1 MFSAEFADRARLT
14 PTAFTRQR
22 ELPLPHLVG
31 LLLNLRKGS
40 LQDEVNGF
48 WEVLTGQPLATGVS
62 AAAVCKARQKLD
74 PYALCVLNARL
85 LGAFAQAFPLRR
97 WHGLR
102 VLATDG
108 SSLRLPSTPA
118 VSAHFGAPPAGSTI
132 PLGRLS
138 QLVDVLNGVVVDAE
152 LDAYDVGERVLASE
166 HLAATAPQDL
176 VLYDRGYP
184 AFWLFARHYQLERD
198 FCARLPVNFSTE
210 VTAFLASGARSAVIT
225 LTPSPEARRQCQ
237 RYEIPTAPIPV
248 RLVRVALA
256 NGETE
261 VLATSLLAEPEWPSV
276 WFKGLYHLRWG
287 AEEAYKCDKLRLELE
302 NFSGLSV
309 RVVLQDCFAKLFT
322 VNLTAICAW
331 VAQAIATERY
341 RQRRRDYR
349 VNFAHALSCMK
360 NTVVR
365 LLVGT
370 DTTELLT
377 SLILAMAMTVEAV
390 RPDRSFPCK
399 MKPAKLQGFHRNY
412 KRCR

>member
-166 HLAATAPQDL
+166 HLAATAPQ
-176 VLYDRGYP
+176 
-184 AFWLFARHYQLERD
+184 
-198 FCARLPVNFSTE
+198 
-210 VTAFLASGARSAVIT
+210 
-225 LTPSPEARRQCQ
+225 QC
-237 RYEIPTAPIPV
+237 
-248 RLVRVALA
+248 
-256 NGETE
+256 
-261 VLATSLLAEPEWPSV
+261 
-276 WFKGLYHLRWG
+276 H
-287 AEEAYKCDKLRLELE
+287 
-302 NFSGLSV
+302 
-309 RVVLQDCFAKLFT
+309 
-322 VNLTAICAW
+322 
-331 VAQAIATERY
+331 
-341 RQRRRDYR
+341 
-349 VNFAHALSCMK
+349 
-360 NTVVR
+360 
-365 LLVGT
+365 
-370 DTTELLT
+370 
-377 SLILAMAMTVEAV
+377 
-390 RPDRSFPCK
+390 
-399 MKPAKLQGFHRNY
+399 
-412 KRCR
+412 

>member
-1 MFSAEFADRARLT
+1 LFSAEFAARARLT
-14 PTAFTRQR
+14 PAAFTRQR
-22 ELPLPHLVG
+22 ELPLAHLVG

-62 AAAVCKARQKLD
+62 AAALCKARQKLD
-74 PYALCVLNARL
+74 PYALWGLNERL
-85 LGAFAQAFPLRR
+85 LGAFAEAFPVRR

-108 SSLRLPSTPA
+108 STLRLPRSPE
-118 VSAHFGAPPAGSTI
+118 VIAHFGAPPSGSTI

-166 HLAATAPQDL
+166 HLEATAPQDL

-184 AFWLFARHYQLERD
+184 AFWLFARHYQLERH
-198 FCARLPVNFSTE
+198 FCARLPLGFSTE

-225 LTPSPEARRQCQ
+225 LTPTPEARQPCR
-237 RYEIPTAPIPV
+237 RYEIPPDPLHV
-248 RLVRVALA
+248 RLVRVTLA

-261 VLATSLLAEPEWPSV
+261 VLATSLLSEQDWPSP

-287 AEEAYKCDKLRLELE
+287 AEEAYKCGKLRLELE

-322 VNLTAICAW
+322 VNLTAICTW
-331 VAQAIATERY
+331 VAQVIATARY
-341 RQRRRDYR
+341 RQRRREYR
-349 VNFAHALSCMK
+349 VNFAPRL
-360 NTVVR
+360 VR
-365 LLVGT
+365 YEKYGGASARGDGHYRTADVPHPGDGDDRGGRQT
-370 DTTELLT
+370 GP
-377 SLILAMAMTVEAV
+377 LISRAT
-390 RPDRSFPCK
+390 
-399 MKPAKLQGFHRNY
+399 
-412 KRCR
+412 

>member
-1 MFSAEFADRARLT
+1 MFSAEFAARARLT
-14 PTAFTRQR
+14 PAAFTRQR

-48 WEVLTGQPLATGVS
+48 WEVLTGQPLASGVS
-62 AAAVCKARQKLD
+62 AAALCKARQKLD
-74 PYALCVLNARL
+74 PYALWGLNERL
-85 LGAFAQAFPLRR
+85 LGAFAEAFPVRR

-108 SSLRLPSTPA
+108 STLRLPRSPE
-118 VSAHFGAPPAGSTI
+118 VIAHFGAPPSGSTI

-166 HLAATAPQDL
+166 HLEATAPQDL

-184 AFWLFARHYQLERD
+184 AFWLFARHYQLERH
-198 FCARLPVNFSTE
+198 FCARLPLGFSTE

-225 LTPSPEARRQCQ
+225 LTPTPEARQPCR
-237 RYEIPTAPIPV
+237 RYEIPPDPLHV
-248 RLVRVALA
+248 RLVRVTLA

-261 VLATSLLAEPEWPSV
+261 VLATSLLSEQDWPSP

-287 AEEAYKCDKLRLELE
+287 AEEAYKCGKLRLELE

-322 VNLTAICAW
+322 VNLTAICTW
-331 VAQAIATERY
+331 VAQVIATARY
-341 RQRRRDYR
+341 RQRRREYR
-349 VNFAHALSCMK
+349 VNFAHALSGMK

-390 RPDRSFPCK
+390 RPDRSFPRN

>member
-1 MFSAEFADRARLT
+1 
-14 PTAFTRQR
+14 
-22 ELPLPHLVG
+22 VG

-74 PYALCVLNARL
+74 PDALLALNERL
-85 LGAFAQAFPLRR
+85 LRAFAQAFPLRR

-108 SSLRLPSTPA
+108 STLRLPPTPA

-152 LDAYDVGERVLASE
+152 LDAYDVGERVLAGE
-166 HLAATAPQDL
+166 HLEATAPQDL

-184 AFWLFARHYQLERD
+184 AFWLFARHDQLERD
-198 FCARLPVNFSTE
+198 FCARLPVGFSPE
-210 VTAFLASGARSAVIT
+210 VTTFLARGARSTVIT
-225 LTPSPEARRQCQ
+225 RAPTPAARRQCQ
-237 RYEIPTAPIPV
+237 LYAIPTAPIPV
-248 RLVRVALA
+248 RLVRVTLA

-261 VLATSLLAEPEWPSV
+261 VLATSLLAEQEWPSV

-309 RVVLQDCFAKLFT
+309 RVVLQDCYAKLFT
-322 VNLTAICAW
+322 LNLTAICAW

-349 VNFAHALSCMK
+349 VNFAHALSGMK

-365 LLVGT
+365 LLVGA

-377 SLILAMAMTVEAV
+377 SLILAMAMNVEAV
-390 RPDRSFPCK
+390 RPNRSFPRK

>member
-1 MFSAEFADRARLT
+1 LFSAEFAARARLT
-14 PTAFTRQR
+14 PAAFTRQR
-22 ELPLPHLVG
+22 ELPLAHLVG

-62 AAAVCKARQKLD
+62 AAALCKARQKLD
-74 PYALCVLNARL
+74 PYALWGLNERL
-85 LGAFAQAFPLRR
+85 LGAFAEAFPVRR

-108 SSLRLPSTPA
+108 STLRLPRSPE
-118 VSAHFGAPPAGSTI
+118 VIAHFGAPPSGSTI

-166 HLAATAPQDL
+166 HLEATAPQDL

-184 AFWLFARHYQLERD
+184 AFWLFARHYQLERH
-198 FCARLPVNFSTE
+198 FCARLPLGFSTE

-225 LTPSPEARRQCQ
+225 LTPTPEARQPCR
-237 RYEIPTAPIPV
+237 RYEIPPDPLHV
-248 RLVRVALA
+248 RLVRVTLA

-261 VLATSLLAEPEWPSV
+261 VLATSLLSEQDWPSP

-287 AEEAYKCDKLRLELE
+287 AEEAYKCGKLRLELE

-322 VNLTAICAW
+322 VNLTAICTW
-331 VAQAIATERY
+331 VAQVIATARY
-341 RQRRRDYR
+341 RQRRREYR
-349 VNFAHALSCMK
+349 VNFAHALSGMK

-390 RPDRSFPCK
+390 RPDRSFPRN

>member
-1 MFSAEFADRARLT
+1 MSSAEFAARARLT
-14 PTAFTRQR
+14 PAAFTRQR
-22 ELPLPHLVG
+22 DLPLPHLVG

-48 WEVLTGQPLATGVS
+48 WEVLTGQPLASGVS

-74 PYALCVLNARL
+74 PWALWGLNERL
-85 LGAFAQAFPLRR
+85 VAAFAQAFPLRR

-108 SSLRLPSTPA
+108 STLRLPQTPA
-118 VSAHFGAPPAGSTI
+118 VIAHFGAPPAGSAV
-132 PLGRLS
+132 PLGRFS
-138 QLVDVLNGVVVDAE
+138 QLFDVLNGLVVDAE
-152 LDAYDVGERVLASE
+152 LDPYAVGERVLASE
-166 HLAATAPQDL
+166 HLEATAPQDL
-176 VLYDRGYP
+176 ILYDRGYP

-198 FCARLPVNFSTE
+198 FCARLPLGFCTDVEDF
-210 VTAFLASGARSAVIT
+210 VASGARSAVIT
-225 LTPSPEARRQCQ
+225 LSPTTEARRQC
-237 RYEIPTAPIPV
+237 RVYEIPTAPIPV
-248 RLVRVALA
+248 RLVRVTLA

-261 VLATSLLAEPEWPSV
+261 VLATSLLEEQDWPST

-302 NFSGLSV
+302 NFSGLRT
-309 RVVLQDCFAKLFT
+309 RVVLQDSFAKLFT
-322 VNLTAICAW
+322 LNLTAICAW

-341 RQRRRDYR
+341 RQRRREYR
-349 VNFAHALSCMK
+349 VNFAHALSKMK

-365 LLVGT
+365 LLVGAG
-370 DTTELLT
+370 TTELLT

-390 RPDRSFPCK
+390 RPDRSFPRHV
-399 MKPAKLQGFHRNY
+399 KPAKIQGFHRNY